1 MGSDQMQMLQ
11 SLQQQFGQKQ
21 KEEQNKMLTDSA
33 DSARREVPQLVQE
46 LQLNILQQTHL
57 MQQGEKPKSSAIL
70 QQMQSKQQQLM
81 AQLQLA
87 QHAITLNMLVQQG
100 GKNQDEVKQERDRHR
115 SDTYSSDGSLKE
127 NQSNNTQSSP
137 PARVNGNRSSSE
149 DVTPIK
155 RETGD
160 KDNDLDKAHHQ
171 PGSMGT
177 EAVVRM

>member
-11 SLQQQFGQKQ
+11 SLQQIGQKQ

-87 QHAITLNMLVQQG
+87 QHAITLNMLVQNGKNENQG
-100 GKNQDEVKQERDRHR
+100 GVKQER
-115 SDTYSSDGSLKE
+115 
-127 NQSNNTQSSP
+127 
-137 PARVNGNRSSSE
+137 
-149 DVTPIK
+149 
-155 RETGD
+155 
-160 KDNDLDKAHHQ
+160 
-171 PGSMGT
+171 
-177 EAVVRM
+177 

>member
-11 SLQQQFGQKQ
+11 SLQQIGQKQ

-46 LQLNILQQTHL
+46 LQLNILQHTHL

-87 QHAITLNMLVQQG
+87 QHAITLNMLVQG
-100 GKNQDEVKQERDRHR
+100 GKNE
-115 SDTYSSDGSLKE
+115 
-127 NQSNNTQSSP
+127 
-137 PARVNGNRSSSE
+137 
-149 DVTPIK
+149 
-155 RETGD
+155 
-160 KDNDLDKAHHQ
+160 
-171 PGSMGT
+171 
-177 EAVVRM
+177 